1 MPGVH
6 VPPELF
12 VAYADEDREWV
23 HGFLLA
29 EVGLDRAC
37 VVTADDFRPGA
48 VLVEEL
54 ERAVTTA
61 RCTVMVLTPAFG
73 ASPLAVLAE
82 LLASHDSLRRDSDRL
97 VPLVLKPFELP
108 LHLDFR
114 VRLDCTDPARWPAE
128 TARLRE
134 LLQRG
139 TPPPDELACPYPG
152 LIAFGPEQA
161 GLFFG
166 RDRESDE
173 ISRLVRQHGF
183 LLVVGPSGS
192 GKSSL
197 VSAGVLPRLGSAD
210 GDRWL
215 VRTVRPSASVSP
227 LASLLGESAADGG
240 RPLGDSVAALLATV
254 PGTARLLLFI
264 DQAEAIFVLPS
275 RENRDQYLELIGQLR
290 RTGACTVVLAVRADF
305 YGDLMT
311 SPLWPVS
318 RGERVE
324 ITPLRGA
331 ALRDAI
337 VRPAAAVGAH
347 IEPVLLERLLHDAGD
362 EPDVLSLVQETMVLL
377 WERRSRRLLTLSAYE
392 DLGGDGRSGLAA
404 ALATRADAALADLL
418 PSQQVIAQRIFL
430 RLVQLGEGRQDTRR
444 QQPVDALRV
453 HGEDPGLFDLTLG
466 HLTNRRL
473 VTIGSLDDGQPTAD
487 LGHEAMIAHWPTL
500 RDWIA
505 ESRATETARRR
516 IERDAADWQG
526 RDRDRGDLYRRR
538 RLADALD
545 VTSTRKHELTQ
556 TATRFL
562 AAARRRRLAA
572 RLAFAMAIFLALTG
586 VAWLAKTPVREALL
600 KRDAIALSPQVSV
613 AGGDVSVTRGG
624 PRVAVLSL
632 RADKHEVTNQQYRYC
647 VQALRCAAPIE
658 PYGKARFA
666 NGDRDFP
673 VVYVTAY
680 DAADFCSWIGRR
692 LPTEAEWDLI
702 AYGTEGRPYPWG
714 YSWPTLG
721 QVNSSFNGR
730 LSFSL
735 VPADADSFSRGD
747 SRNGAEQL
755 IGNAA
760 EWTAT
765 LVRGNEDIV
774 RIGTWDSH
782 SRAEALMIKGGGYQE
797 GIERIVSQQVTGP
810 LGLVNEDTGF
820 RCVGTK

>member
-29 EVGLDRAC
+29 EVGLDRAS
-37 VVTADDFRPGA
+37 VVTPDDFRPGA

-61 RCTVMVLTPAFG
+61 RFTVMVLTPAFG
-73 ASPLAVLAE
+73 TSPLAALAE
-82 LLASHDSLRRDSDRL
+82 LLASHDSLRRDADRL
-97 VPLVLKPFELP
+97 VPLLLKPFELP

-139 TPPPDELACPYPG
+139 APPPDELACPYPG

-197 VSAGVLPRLGSAD
+197 VSAGVLPRLRAAD

-215 VRTVRPSASVSP
+215 VRTVRPARVAP
-227 LASLLGESAADGG
+227 LASCSGKRWPTAL
-240 RPLGDSVAALLATV
+240 AALLATV
-254 PGTARLLLFI
+254 PGTERLLLFV
-264 DQAEAIFVLPS
+264 DQAEAIFVLPTK
-275 RENRDQYLELIGQLR
+275 EDRDQYLELIGELR
-290 RTGACTVVLAVRADF
+290 RTEGCTVVLALRADF
-305 YGDLMT
+305 FSDLMT

-362 EPDVLSLVQETMVLL
+362 EPDVLSLIQETMVLL

-418 PSQQVIAQRIFL
+418 PAQQEIAQRIFL

-444 QQPVDALRV
+444 QQPVERAAGVRRGSRAVRPHPGSPDEPAPGHDRQPGRRPAHRRPRPRGDDRPLA
-453 HGEDPGLFDLTLG
+453 HPPGLDSG
-466 HLTNRRL
+466 
-473 VTIGSLDDGQPTAD
+473 
-487 LGHEAMIAHWPTL
+487 
-500 RDWIA
+500 
-505 ESRATETARRR
+505 
-516 IERDAADWQG
+516 
-526 RDRDRGDLYRRR
+526 
-538 RLADALD
+538 
-545 VTSTRKHELTQ
+545 
-556 TATRFL
+556 
-562 AAARRRRLAA
+562 
-572 RLAFAMAIFLALTG
+572 
-586 VAWLAKTPVREALL
+586 
-600 KRDAIALSPQVSV
+600 
-613 AGGDVSVTRGG
+613 
-624 PRVAVLSL
+624 
-632 RADKHEVTNQQYRYC
+632 
-647 VQALRCAAPIE
+647 E
-658 PYGKARFA
+658 P
-666 NGDRDFP
+666 
-673 VVYVTAY
+673 
-680 DAADFCSWIGRR
+680 
-692 LPTEAEWDLI
+692 
-702 AYGTEGRPYPWG
+702 G
-714 YSWPTLG
+714 Y
-721 QVNSSFNGR
+721 
-730 LSFSL
+730 
-735 VPADADSFSRGD
+735 
-747 SRNGAEQL
+747 
-755 IGNAA
+755 
-760 EWTAT
+760 
-765 LVRGNEDIV
+765 
-774 RIGTWDSH
+774 
-782 SRAEALMIKGGGYQE
+782 
-797 GIERIVSQQVTGP
+797 
-810 LGLVNEDTGF
+810 
-820 RCVGTK
+820 

>member
-37 VVTADDFRPGA
+37 VVTPDDFRPGA

-73 ASPLAVLAE
+73 TSPLAALAE

-97 VPLVLKPFELP
+97 VPLLLKPFELP

-139 TPPPDELACPYPG
+139 APPPDELACPYPG

-197 VSAGVLPRLGSAD
+197 VSAGVLPRLRAAD

-227 LASLLGESAADGG
+227 LASLLGESAADSGG
-240 RPLGDSVAALLATV
+240 PLADSVAALLATV
-254 PGTARLLLFI
+254 PGTERLLLFV

-275 RENRDQYLELIGQLR
+275 KEDRDQYLDLIGQLR
-290 RTGACTVVLAVRADF
+290 RTEGCTVVLALRADF
-305 YGDLMT
+305 YSDLMT

-331 ALRDAI
+331 ALREAI

-362 EPDVLSLVQETMVLL
+362 EPDVLSLIQETMVLL

-418 PSQQVIAQRIFL
+418 PAQQEIAQRIFV

-444 QQPVDALRV
+444 QQPVERAAGVRRGPRAVRPHPGSPDEPAPGHDRQPGRRPAHRRPRPRGDDRPLA
-453 HGEDPGLFDLTLG
+453 HPPGLDRREPG
-466 HLTNRRL
+466 H
-473 VTIGSLDDGQPTAD
+473 GDGPPP
-487 LGHEAMIAHWPTL
+487 H
-500 RDWIA
+500 R
-505 ESRATETARRR
+505 
-516 IERDAADWQG
+516 
-526 RDRDRGDLYRRR
+526 
-538 RLADALD
+538 
-545 VTSTRKHELTQ
+545 
-556 TATRFL
+556 
-562 AAARRRRLAA
+562 ARRRRLAA
-572 RLAFAMAIFLALTG
+572 TRQRPG
-586 VAWLAKTPVREALL
+586 RPVPP
-600 KRDAIALSPQVSV
+600 SPPS
-613 AGGDVSVTRGG
+613 RCPRRHGG
-624 PRVAVLSL
+624 PRARANPNSGPFPNRRPPPSPGRPPRL
-632 RADKHEVTNQQYRYC
+632 RHGDRPGPNRRRLASQDPIRDAWLKHE
-647 VQALRCAAPIE
+647 AAGRQPAG
-658 PYGKARFA
+658 PRPRRHGARWS
-666 NGDRDFP
+666 P
-673 VVYVTAY
+673 
-680 DAADFCSWIGRR
+680 AA
-692 LPTEAEWDLI
+692 
-702 AYGTEGRPYPWG
+702 
-714 YSWPTLG
+714 
-721 QVNSSFNGR
+721 
-730 LSFSL
+730 
-735 VPADADSFSRGD
+735 
-747 SRNGAEQL
+747 
-755 IGNAA
+755 
-760 EWTAT
+760 
-765 LVRGNEDIV
+765 
-774 RIGTWDSH
+774 
-782 SRAEALMIKGGGYQE
+782 
-797 GIERIVSQQVTGP
+797 GP
-810 LGLVNEDTGF
+810 E
-820 RCVGTK
+820 

>member
-29 EVGLDRAC
+29 EVGLDRAS
-37 VVTADDFRPGA
+37 VVTPDDFRPGA

-54 ERAVTTA
+54 ERAVTSA
-61 RCTVMVLTPAFG
+61 RFTVMVLTPAFG
-73 ASPLAVLAE
+73 TSPLAALAE

-97 VPLVLKPFELP
+97 VPLLLKPFELP

-114 VRLDCTDPARWPAE
+114 VRLDCTDPGRWPAE

-139 TPPPDELACPYPG
+139 TPSPDELACPYPG

-197 VSAGVLPRLGSAD
+197 VSAGVLPRLRAAE

-215 VRTVRPSASVSP
+215 VRTVRPGAGVSP
-227 LASLLGESAADGG
+227 LADSAA
-240 RPLGDSVAALLATV
+240 AL
-254 PGTARLLLFI
+254 PGAGRLLLFV
-264 DQAEAIFVLPS
+264 DQAEAIFVLPTK
-275 RENRDQYLELIGQLR
+275 EDRDQYLELIGELR
-290 RTGACTVVLAVRADF
+290 RTEGCTVVLALRADF
-305 YGDLMT
+305 FNDLMT

-362 EPDVLSLVQETMVLL
+362 EPDVLSLIQETMVLL

-418 PSQQVIAQRIFL
+418 PVQQEIAQRILL

-444 QQPVDALRV
+444 QQPVSALRV
-453 HGEDPGLFDLTLG
+453 SGEDPGLFDLTLG

-473 VTIGSLDDGQPTAD
+473 VTIGSLDDGQPSVD

-516 IERDAADWQG
+516 IERDAADWEQRG
-526 RDRDRGDLYRRR
+526 KDRGDLYRRH
-538 RLADALD
+538 RLADALE
-545 VTSTRKHELTQ
+545 VTAARENELTR
-556 TATRFL
+556 TGARFL
-562 AAARRRRLAA
+562 TAARRRRLAA
-572 RLAFAMAIFLALTG
+572 RLAFTMAIVLALTG
-586 VAWLAKTPVREALL
+586 VAWLARPSIREFLL
-600 KRDAIALSPQVSV
+600 KRAAVALSPWVVVPGGTVTVNPGNLRSV
-613 AGGDVSVTRGG
+613 VPTLLADV
-624 PRVAVLSL
+624 
-632 RADKHEVTNQQYRYC
+632 HEVTNHQYRYC
-647 VQALRCAAPIE
+647 VQALRCAAP
-658 PYGKARFA
+658 
-666 NGDRDFP
+666 N
-673 VVYVTAY
+673 
-680 DAADFCSWIGRR
+680 
-692 LPTEAEWDLI
+692 
-702 AYGTEGRPYPWG
+702 RP
-714 YSWPTLG
+714 
-721 QVNSSFNGR
+721 R
-730 LSFSL
+730 
-735 VPADADSFSRGD
+735 
-747 SRNGAEQL
+747 
-755 IGNAA
+755 
-760 EWTAT
+760 
-765 LVRGNEDIV
+765 
-774 RIGTWDSH
+774 
-782 SRAEALMIKGGGYQE
+782 
-797 GIERIVSQQVTGP
+797 
-810 LGLVNEDTGF
+810 
-820 RCVGTK
+820 

>member
-1 MPGVH
+1 LKGGQVVVPGVH

-12 VAYADEDREWV
+12 VAYADQDREWV

-29 EVGLDRAC
+29 EVGLDRAF
-37 VVTADDFRPGA
+37 VVTPDDFRPGA

-82 LLASHDSLRRDSDRL
+82 LLASHDSLRRDDGWL
-97 VPLVLKPFELP
+97 VPLQLKPYELP

-128 TARLRE
+128 MARLRE

-139 TPPPDELACPYPG
+139 APPPDELACPYPG

-197 VSAGVLPRLGSAD
+197 VSAGVLPRLRATD

-215 VRTVRPSASVSP
+215 VRTVRPSTSVSP
-227 LASLLGESAADGG
+227 LADSA
-240 RPLGDSVAALLATV
+240 AALLATA
-254 PGTARLLLFI
+254 PGTERLLLFV
-264 DQAEAIFVLPS
+264 DQAEAIFVLPTK
-275 RENRDQYLELIGQLR
+275 EDRDQYLELIGELR
-290 RTGACTVVLAVRADF
+290 RTEGCTVVLALRADF
-305 YGDLMT
+305 FNDLMT

-362 EPDVLSLVQETMVLL
+362 EPDVLSLIQETMVLL

-418 PSQQVIAQRIFL
+418 PSQQVIAQRILL

-444 QQPVDALRV
+444 QQPVEALRV
-453 HGEDPGLFDLTLG
+453 YGEDPGLFDLTLG

-473 VTIGSLDDGQPTAD
+473 VTIGSLDGGQPTAD

-516 IERDAADWQG
+516 IERDAADWQQRG
-526 RDRDRGDLYRRR
+526 KDQGDLYRRH

-545 VTSTRKHELTQ
+545 VTAAREHELTP

-562 AAARRRRLAA
+562 TAARRRRLAA
-572 RLAFAMAIFLALTG
+572 RLAFTMAIVLALTG
-586 VAWLAKTPVREALL
+586 VAWLAKTPIRDELL
-600 KRDAIALSPQVSV
+600 KRDALAHSPQKPV
-613 AGGDVSVTRGG
+613 AGDAV
-624 PRVAVLSL
+624 RVASGEDPMVVPPLL
-632 RADKHEVTNQQYRYC
+632 ADIHEVTNQQYRDC
-647 VQALRCAAPIE
+647 VEALACSAPLE
-658 PYGKARFA
+658 LVSDARFA
-666 NGDRDFP
+666 NGDRRYP
-673 VVYVTAY
+673 VVFVTAY
-680 DAADFCSWIGRR
+680 DAADFCSWLGRK
-692 LPTEAEWDLI
+692 LPTMAEWLLI
-702 AYGTEGRPYPWG
+702 AIGPSGRPYPWG
-714 YSWPTLG
+714 HTKPVQG
-721 QVNSSFNGR
+721 QVNGVIEHH
-730 LSFSL
+730 LPTSL
-735 VPADADSFSRGD
+735 VPAGSSEFQSEKTRDGI
-747 SRNGAEQL
+747 EQIL
-755 IGNAA
+755 GNAA

-765 LVRGNEDIV
+765 LAKGNTPA
-774 RIGTWDSH
+774 GNWNGH
-782 SRAEALMIKGGGYQE
+782 SLVKALLVAGGGYEENVRPVQE
-797 GIERIVSQQVTGP
+797 AIGNVPTTADE
-810 LGLVNEDTGF
+810 ETGF
-820 RCVGTK
+820 RCITTK

>member
-23 HGFLLA
+23 HGYLLA
-29 EVGLDRAC
+29 EVGLDQAC
-37 VVTADDFRPGA
+37 VVTPDDFRPGA

-61 RCTVMVLTPAFG
+61 RFTVMVLTPAFG
-73 ASPLAVLAE
+73 TSPLAALAE
-82 LLASHDSLRRDSDRL
+82 LLASHDSLRRDADRL
-97 VPLVLKPFELP
+97 VPLVLKSFELP

-114 VRLDCTDPARWPAE
+114 VRLDCTDPSRWPAE
-128 TARLRE
+128 MARLRE

-139 TPPPDELACPYPG
+139 APPSEELACPYPG

-197 VSAGVLPRLGSAD
+197 VSAGVLPRLRAAD
-210 GDRWL
+210 GDHWL
-215 VRTVRPSASVSP
+215 VRTVRPSTNVSP
-227 LASLLGESAADGG
+227 RASLLGEGSGPLADG
-240 RPLGDSVAALLATV
+240 VAALLATE
-254 PGTARLLLFI
+254 PGAERLLLFV

-275 RENRDQYLELIGQLR
+275 KEDRDRYLDLIGQLR
-290 RTGACTVVLAVRADF
+290 RTEGCTVVLAQRADF
-305 YGDLMT
+305 YSDLMT

-318 RGERVE
+318 RGERME
-324 ITPLRGA
+324 ITPLSGA
-331 ALRDAI
+331 ALREAI
-337 VRPAAAVGAH
+337 VRPAEAVGVY
-347 IEPVLLERLLHDAGD
+347 IEAILLERLMHDAGD
-362 EPDVLSLVQETMVLL
+362 EPDVLSLIQETMVLL

-392 DLGGDGRSGLAA
+392 ALGGDGRSGLAA

-418 PSQQVIAQRIFL
+418 PVQQEIAQRIFL

-444 QQPVDALRV
+444 QQPVEALQV
-453 HGEDPGLFDLTLG
+453 SDEDPGLFNLTLG

-473 VTIGSLDDGQPTAD
+473 VTIGSQDDGQPTAD

-516 IERDAADWQG
+516 IERDAADWEQRG
-526 RDRDRGDLYRRR
+526 KDRGDLYRRH

-545 VTSTRKHELTQ
+545 VTAARESELTR
-556 TATRFL
+556 TGAGFL
-562 AAARRRRLAA
+562 TAARRRRLAA
-572 RLAFAMAIFLALTG
+572 RLAFTMAIVLALTG
-586 VAWLAKTPVREALL
+586 VAWLAKTPIREALL
-600 KRDAIALSPQVSV
+600 KRDAVALSPQVSV
-613 AGGDVSVTRGG
+613 VAGDVSVTRGG

-647 VQALRCAAPIE
+647 VQALRCAAPVE

-666 NGDRDFP
+666 NGDLGFP

-714 YSWPTLG
+714 YSRPTLG
-721 QVNSSFNGR
+721 QVNGSFNGR
-730 LSFSL
+730 FSFSL
-735 VPADADSFSRGD
+735 VPADSDSFSRGD

-755 IGNAA
+755 LGNAA

-765 LVRGNEDIV
+765 LARGTEDIV
-774 RIGTWDSH
+774 RIGTWDGH
-782 SRAEALMIKGGGYQE
+782 SRAKALIIKGGGYQNN
-797 GIERIVSQQVTGP
+797 IQRIVTQQATGP
-810 LGLVNEDTGF
+810 LDLINEETGF
-820 RCVGTK
+820 RCVRTK